1 MSAADCRNRD
11 CPGFPPGRKPGLSR
25 FRGFTLVELLV
36 ALGIFAIL
44 SGFAYR
50 SLAVMLEGRER
61 LQAESRKWRD
71 VAMFV
76 GRVERDL
83 QAVVDR
89 PATSAAG
96 TVQAPVSSSVPV
108 NPAQQANGLAM
119 TRLGNALQ
127 ENVLAA
133 PQRIAYFL
141 RENRIE
147 RFAWAGVD
155 ASPREEPAPVAVLK
169 NVRALEFR
177 FLSRNDWRPSW
188 GLPGSTERIPAAVE
202 MAFTLES
209 GERIVRLVDLPQTQ
223 APAS

>member
-1 MSAADCRNRD
+1 
-11 CPGFPPGRKPGLSR
+11 
-25 FRGFTLVELLV
+25 V
-36 ALGIFAIL
+36 ALAIFAIL
-44 SGFAYR
+44 SAFAYR

-83 QAVVDR
+83 RAVIDR
-89 PATSAAG
+89 SATSAGG
-96 TVQAPVSSSVPV
+96 TALAPVSSSVPLA
-108 NPAQQANGLAM
+108 AQQVNGLAV

-127 ENVLAA
+127 ENALAA
-133 PQRIAYFL
+133 PQRIAYIQ

-147 RFAWAGVD
+147 RLAWVSVD
-155 ASPREEPAPVAVLK
+155 ASPREEPAPIAVLK

-177 FLSRNDWRPSW
+177 FLAKNDWRAQW

-202 MAFTLES
+202 MAVTLES
-209 GERIVRLVDLPQTQ
+209 GERIVRLVDLP
-223 APAS
+223 AS